1 MLTVKLKAMLNIS
14 SQSIK
19 DKVERN
25 ELSSLCRV
33 EAKKSGKV
41 FRNVIVVIL
50 VIFFIFCLLPWTQNI
65 RSGGQVTTLKP
76 DQRPNTIHSLI
87 AGKIEKWFV
96 REGDSVRK
104 GDTIMFLSEIKN
116 EYLDPNLVEN
126 TGNQIKSKESVVD
139 SYLGKVKALDN
150 QIDALLATARLKVSQ
165 AKIKLQQSKAKVSA
179 DSADYIA
186 AQINNEVALE
196 QFNRMVELYE
206 DGLKSKTD
214 LEKRRLTLQKSE
226 AEMNAKRNYLL
237 NARSEVINA
246 ETEILSIQT
255 KLQDDLAKSESEKYA
270 SLSNMYNA
278 ELDVTK
284 LQNQYMNY
292 SLRSNMY
299 YVLASQDGYITRAIQ
314 SGLGETIKEGDP
326 IVSIMPADFE
336 LAIEMFVEPI
346 DLPLL
351 EVGQLVKIQFDGWPA
366 IVFSG
371 WPNTSYG
378 TYDGRVVAID
388 NFISDNGKFRVMVRS
403 DESEFKWPREL
414 RVGTG
419 STNLLLLKDVPIW
432 YELWRKIN
440 GFPPDYYKKNN
451 KKSENKEAKK

>member
-1 MLTVKLKAMLNIS
+1 MSFLFLI
-14 SQSIK
+14 
-19 DKVERN
+19 
-25 ELSSLCRV
+25 
-33 EAKKSGKV
+33 
-41 FRNVIVVIL
+41 VIVIIL
-50 VIFFIFCLLPWTQNI
+50 FLPWTQNI

-139 SYLGKVKALDN
+139 SYSGKVKALDN
-150 QIDALLATARLKVSQ
+150 QIDALLATAELKVSQ
-165 AKIKLQQSKAKVSA
+165 ARIKLQQSKAKVSA

-186 AQINNEVALE
+186 AQINNEVAVA
-196 QFNRMVELYE
+196 QFNRMLELYE

-246 ETEILSIQT
+246 ETEILSIKT
-255 KLQDDLAKSESEKYA
+255 KLQDDLAKAESEKYA

-299 YVLASQDGYITRAIQ
+299 YVLASQDGYITKAIQ
-314 SGLGETIKEGDP
+314 SGLGETIKEGEP
-326 IVSIMPADFE
+326 IVSIMPADFQ

-388 NFISDNGKFRVMVRS
+388 NFISDNGKFRVMVRA

-451 KKSENKEAKK
+451 KKSDNKDAKK

>member
-1 MLTVKLKAMLNIS
+1 MLNIS

-33 EAKKSGKV
+33 ENKKSGKV
-41 FRNVIVVIL
+41 FRNVILAIL
-50 VIFFIFCLLPWTQNI
+50 SIFFIFCFLPWTQNI

-139 SYLGKVKALDN
+139 SYSGKVKALDN
-150 QIDALLATARLKVSQ
+150 QIDALLATAELKVSQ
-165 AKIKLQQSKAKVSA
+165 ARIKLQQSKAKVSA

-186 AQINNEVALE
+186 AQINNEVAVA
-196 QFNRMVELYE
+196 QFNRMLELYE

-246 ETEILSIQT
+246 ETEILSIKT
-255 KLQDDLAKSESEKYA
+255 KLQDDLAKAESEKYA

-299 YVLASQDGYITRAIQ
+299 YVLASQDGYITKAIQ
-314 SGLGETIKEGDP
+314 SGLGETIKEGEP
-326 IVSIMPADFE
+326 IVSIMPADFQ

-388 NFISDNGKFRVMVRS
+388 NFISDNGKFRVMVRA

-451 KKSENKEAKK
+451 KKSDNKDAKK

>member
-1 MLTVKLKAMLNIS
+1 MLNIS

-33 EAKKSGKV
+33 ENKKSGKV
-41 FRNVIVVIL
+41 FRNVILAIL
-50 VIFFIFCLLPWTQNI
+50 SIFFIFCLLPWTQNI

-139 SYLGKVKALDN
+139 SYSGKVKALDN
-150 QIDALLATARLKVSQ
+150 QIDALLATAELKVSQ
-165 AKIKLQQSKAKVSA
+165 ARIKLQQSKAKVSA

-186 AQINNEVALE
+186 AQINNEVAVA
-196 QFNRMVELYE
+196 QFNRMLELYE

-246 ETEILSIQT
+246 ETEILSIKT
-255 KLQDDLAKSESEKYA
+255 KLQDDLAKAESEKYA

-299 YVLASQDGYITRAIQ
+299 YVLASQDGYITKAIQ
-314 SGLGETIKEGDP
+314 SGLGETIKEGEP
-326 IVSIMPADFE
+326 IVSIMPADFQ
-336 LAIEMFVEPI
+336 LAVEMFVEPI

-388 NFISDNGKFRVMVRS
+388 NFISDNGKFRVMVRA

-451 KKSENKEAKK
+451 KKSDNKDAKK

>member
-1 MLTVKLKAMLNIS
+1 MLNIS

-19 DKVERN
+19 DKIERN

-33 EAKKSGKV
+33 EKKKSGKV
-41 FRNVIVVIL
+41 FKNVILTIL
-50 VIFFIFCLLPWTQNI
+50 LIFAVFCFLPWTQNI
-65 RSGGQVTTLKP
+65 RSGGQVTTLSP

-96 REGDSVRK
+96 QEGDSVYK
-104 GDTIMFLSEIKN
+104 GDTIVFLSEIKN

-126 TGNQIKSKESVVD
+126 TQNQLKSKESVVE
-139 SYLGKVKALDN
+139 SYVGKVKALDN
-150 QIDALLATARLKVSQ
+150 QIDALLATARLKVGQ
-165 AKIKLQQSKAKVSA
+165 ARVKLIQARAKISA
-179 DSADYIA
+179 DSANYVA
-186 AQINNEVALE
+186 AQINNQIAIE
-196 QFNRMVELYE
+196 QFDRMVKLYE

-214 LEKRRLTLQKSE
+214 LDKRRLTLQKSE
-226 AEMNAKRNYLL
+226 ADMNAKMNYLQ
-237 NARSEVINA
+237 NARNEAINA
-246 ETEILSIQT
+246 ETEILAIQA
-255 KLQDDLAKSESEKYA
+255 KLQDDLAKAESSKFT

-299 YVLASQDGYITRAIQ
+299 YVLASQDGYVSKALQ
-314 SGLGETIKEGDP
+314 SGIGETVKEGEP
-326 IVSIMPADFE
+326 IVSIVPSDFE
-336 LAIEMFVEPI
+336 LAVEMFVAPI

-378 TYDGRVVAID
+378 TYDGRVIAID
-388 NFISDNGKFRVMVRS
+388 NFISDNGKFRVLVKA
-403 DESEFKWPREL
+403 DETEFKWPREL
-414 RVGTG
+414 RVGAG

-432 YELWRKIN
+432 YELWRNIN
-440 GFPPDYYKKNN
+440 GFPPDYYKKGN
-451 KKSENKEAKK
+451 KNSETKDGGEK

>member
-1 MLTVKLKAMLNIS
+1 MLNIS

-33 EAKKSGKV
+33 ENKKSGKV
-41 FRNVIVVIL
+41 FRNVILAIL
-50 VIFFIFCLLPWTQNI
+50 SILFIFCLLPWTQNI

-139 SYLGKVKALDN
+139 SYSGKVKALDN
-150 QIDALLATARLKVSQ
+150 QIDALLATAELKVSQ
-165 AKIKLQQSKAKVSA
+165 ARIKLQQSKAKVSA

-186 AQINNEVALE
+186 AKINNEVAIA
-196 QFNRMVELYE
+196 QFNRMLELYE

-246 ETEILSIQT
+246 ETEILSIKT
-255 KLQDDLAKSESEKYA
+255 KLQDDLAKAESEKYA

-299 YVLASQDGYITRAIQ
+299 YVLASQDGYITKAIQ

-326 IVSIMPADFE
+326 IVSIMPADFQ
-336 LAIEMFVEPI
+336 LAVEMFVEPI

-388 NFISDNGKFRVMVRS
+388 NFISDNGKFRVMVRA

-451 KKSENKEAKK
+451 KKSDNKDAKK

>member
-1 MLTVKLKAMLNIS
+1 MLNIS

-33 EAKKSGKV
+33 ENKKSGKV
-41 FRNVIVVIL
+41 FRNVILAIL
-50 VIFFIFCLLPWTQNI
+50 SIFFIFCLLPWTQNI

-139 SYLGKVKALDN
+139 SYSGKVKALDN
-150 QIDALLATARLKVSQ
+150 QIDALLATAELKVSQ
-165 AKIKLQQSKAKVSA
+165 ARIKLQQSKAKVSA

-186 AQINNEVALE
+186 AQINNEVAVA
-196 QFNRMVELYE
+196 QFNRMLELYE

-246 ETEILSIQT
+246 ETEILSIKT
-255 KLQDDLAKSESEKYA
+255 KLQDDLAKAESEKYA

-299 YVLASQDGYITRAIQ
+299 YVLASQDGYITKAIQ
-314 SGLGETIKEGDP
+314 SGLGETIKEGEP
-326 IVSIMPADFE
+326 IVSIMPADFQ
-336 LAIEMFVEPI
+336 LAVEMFVDPI

-388 NFISDNGKFRVMVRS
+388 NFISDNGKFRVMVRA

-451 KKSENKEAKK
+451 KKSDNKDAKK